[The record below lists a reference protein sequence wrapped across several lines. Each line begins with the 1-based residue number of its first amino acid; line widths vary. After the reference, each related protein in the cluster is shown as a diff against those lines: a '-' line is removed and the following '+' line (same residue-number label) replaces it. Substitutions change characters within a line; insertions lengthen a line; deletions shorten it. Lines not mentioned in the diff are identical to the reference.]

1 MGKAQ
6 RERRDRPLG
15 TGIAEEK
22 RERDGETDRQTER
35 KRESWEVGRAFI
47 KGNVVNVYRRCS

>member
-1 MGKAQ
+1 MGKGW

-22 RERDGETDRQTER
+22 RERDRETDGQRER
-35 KRESWEVGRAFI
+35 GRDGRWAEPLL
-47 KGNVVNVYRRCS
+47 K